1 MSLPI
6 VIIHVNNSEY
16 LSYSL
21 AQAKKSNPESNIVLL
36 GDSSNDCYKFIEHK
50 NIFNYYRDAQK
61 FSEIYRHNSVNSYN
75 YELFCFQRWFFLKNF
90 MAANGINKC
99 LHLDSD
105 VMLYANVTEE
115 QKKFAN
121 YDLSLPQGISPHC
134 LFINNL
140 NVLEKFCDFLVEI
153 YTDSSVYERIKNNSL
168 VPLSD
173 MTAFGEFSNRTEFR
187 IGDISNIIDNSKYDL
202 NINCSEGFEMID
214 GRKNIYLLEKQPF
227 CKYLDLAQ
235 DIKFNIIHFQ
245 GHSTKKYMKDYFTGD
260 NFIKNNKNLIDN
272 VQKYQNNQEISD
284 SEIKDYNASI
294 ISKDLKDNYII
305 LDLPLSDIN
314 LIIFPDWSV
323 QEESLG
329 RELQEVIMAIATHH
343 DRSKMTLLIDCG
355 KISQEDADML
365 VSSVIM
371 NIFMEEDLDV
381 SQLPQISI
389 VGEIGKMNR
398 MEWEALLSRVHFRI
412 VLKNENKQT
421 IANVRAEHIPTYE
434 LNSL

>member
-6 VIIHVNNSEY
+6 LIIHVNNSEY

-36 GDSSNDCYKFIEHK
+36 GDSSNDCYKCIDHE
-50 NIFNYYRDAQK
+50 NIFNYYRNAQN
-61 FSEIYRHNSVNSYN
+61 FSDIYRHNSVNSYN
-75 YELFCFQRWFFLKNF
+75 YELFCFQRWFFLKDF
-90 MAANGINKC
+90 MAANGINQC
-99 LHLDSD
+99 LHIDSD

-121 YDLSLPQGISPHC
+121 YDLSLPHGISPHC

-140 NVLEKFCDFLVEI
+140 NVLERFCDFLVEI

-168 VPLSD
+168 VSISD
-173 MTAFGEFSNRTEFR
+173 MTAFGEFSNRTEFK

-202 NINCSEGFEMID
+202 NINCSEGFEMKD
-214 GRKNIYLLEKQPF
+214 GRKNIYFLEEQPF
-227 CKYLDLAQ
+227 CKYLDLAK

-245 GHSTKKYMKDYFTGD
+245 GHATKKYMKNYWKGENVF
-260 NFIKNNKNLIDN
+260 NKNPISKVN
-272 VQKYQNNQEISD
+272 NYQNSLDNSD
-284 SEIKDYNASI
+284 LEIKHYAASI
-294 ISKDLKDNYII
+294 ISKNIKDNYIV

-329 RELQEVIMAIATHH
+329 RELQEVIMALATHH
-343 DRSKMTLLIDCG
+343 DRSQITLLIDCG
-355 KISQEDADML
+355 KISEADAGML

-381 SQLPQISI
+381 AQLPQIAI
-389 VGEIGKMNR
+389 VGETGKMNR

-412 VLKNENKQT
+412 VLKHENKQT

-434 LNSL
+434 LSSL

>member
-1 MSLPI
+1 
-6 VIIHVNNSEY
+6 
-16 LSYSL
+16 
-21 AQAKKSNPESNIVLL
+21 
-36 GDSSNDCYKFIEHK
+36 
-50 NIFNYYRDAQK
+50 
-61 FSEIYRHNSVNSYN
+61 
-75 YELFCFQRWFFLKNF
+75 
-90 MAANGINKC
+90 MAANGINQC
-99 LHLDSD
+99 LHIDSD

-115 QKKFAN
+115 QKKIAN
-121 YDLSLPQGISPHC
+121 YDLSLPHGISPHC

-140 NVLEKFCDFLVEI
+140 NVLERFCDFLVEI

-168 VPLSD
+168 VSLSD

-202 NINCSEGFEMID
+202 NINCSEGFEMKD
-214 GRKNIYLLEKQPF
+214 GRKNIYLLEEQPF
-227 CKYLDLAQ
+227 CKYLDLAK

-245 GHSTKKYMKDYFTGD
+245 GHATKKYMKDYLTAD
-260 NFIKNNKNLIDN
+260 NILNKNPISKVQNHQNSLDN
-272 VQKYQNNQEISD
+272 SD
-284 SEIKDYNASI
+284 MEIKHYAASI
-294 ISKDLKDNYII
+294 ISKNIKDNYIV

-329 RELQEVIMAIATHH
+329 RELQEVIMALATHH
-343 DRSKMTLLIDCG
+343 ERSQITLLIDCG
-355 KISQEDADML
+355 KISEADAGML

-371 NIFMEEDLDV
+371 NLFMEEDLDV

-389 VGEIGKMNR
+389 VGETGKMNR

-412 VLKNENKQT
+412 VLKNENTQT